1 MSKIIIIQSIPW
13 SSYGQL
19 DNLSKKVYF
28 KEIRPAVYSQSVDN
42 HAIFRAK
49 RSTRIN
55 VAPTF
60 TQYFWVLIDSSR
72 PIPFKQRGMSHNACI
87 CNHGHQK
94 LDSNRLTCEQ
104 ITRFLCFSLREM
116 STGHMFYIRKYYGFD
131 PNVCNKTADWSVAQE
146 FMQINLIP
154 ASS

>member
-55 VAPTF
+55 VGQTF

-116 STGHMFYIRKYYGFD
+116 STSAICFTFGSTTDLTPMFVTR
-131 PNVCNKTADWSVAQE
+131 PLTTTTC
-146 FMQINLIP
+146 
-154 ASS
+154 ASWHFSERET